1 MASVLDVSF
10 AYLIYIFDA
19 KNAHKFTSGARR
31 FVENETPQN
40 NRNLTPFKEYKIF
53 TFIHKT
59 MSAKKLADN
68 YTNNLFIIMST
79 IMIYQ
84 KIIL

>member
-59 MSAKKLADN
+59 MAGKKLADN
-68 YTNNLFIIMST
+68 YTNNLSL
-79 IMIYQ
+79 Q
-84 KIIL
+84 RQRIL